1 MPSRNP
7 TYHEQRETSYTLQLR
22 QLLTEL
28 PPYARDYF
36 RAAEQKTS
44 AKTRVSYAYDLLVF
58 FRFLI
63 EKNPELSSKGINGI
77 TLGDIDLL
85 TSGDI
90 EEYQEYLKY
99 YEAENGEQ
107 KNGAPSIARKMS
119 SLRSFLDYFYKKEM
133 LTKNVAMQVDM
144 PKLHEKAIKSEAKR
158 S

>member
-1 MPSRNP
+1 MSGKNT

-22 QLLTEL
+22 QFLTEL
-28 PPYARDYF
+28 PSYARDYF

-63 EKNPELSSKGINGI
+63 EKNPKLSSKGINGI

-85 TSGDI
+85 ASSDI

-107 KNGAPSIARKMS
+107 KNGASSICNINPA
-119 SLRSFLDYFYKKEM
+119 
-133 LTKNVAMQVDM
+133 N
-144 PKLHEKAIKSEAKR
+144 
-158 S
+158 